1 MTWMEAGPLALY
13 PHWAKVQTVRS
24 VLLERRTNVVFL
36 DMDAFLLD
44 VNFCPQWTG
53 DGDSFDKA
61 LLIAPDPKPW
71 QQPLNAGFFAV
82 RHNDIGVA
90 IMDAWWQAYETNISS
105 CWAEG
110 ATCGMCRRNFTSCI
124 KPCIYGGYCSD
135 QFTLKEAVWPRFQR
149 HFLILPRT
157 FQDTGLGCNGT
168 VKHFAAGF
176 NRRQVVRVLSKCGG
190 SERPSLPSLRQRRAD
205 AIDAMLAGTTLQQAH
220 TLIDAAVATSDGP
233 TAAAPTAAAPSR
245 KRPPPAAA
253 SSSYLV
259 DWRVRHIHVLSLSR
273 RTDRRELIR
282 AQAPLLPVPLTFV
295 DAFDCG
301 MHPPLVPLNCVHLSW
316 QRALLEAIE
325 RDAFPCL
332 ITEDDIEMTRVR
344 LPSYTL
350 PAPASPD
357 LPKDVAFIAL
367 ASNLNFNFSGHCD
380 AAAAQQQSHIITN
393 QTAHAFGFAAQYFG
407 SADGAKAL
415 LSFLMHRSSPLDDW
429 ADVAAFSRRF
439 GRAVAV
445 CPPLLGYHATQS
457 STRIGETRVSTIS

>member
-1 MTWMEAGPLALY
+1 MRKGVVGKLVLVQIWSTTASPAKHEALSDASVRLLRDHNNHTCTRSPCCSEYVMTWMEAGPLALY

-44 VNFCPQWTG
+44 VHFCPQWTG

-190 SERPSLPSLRQRRAD
+190 SREGADRGGSERPSLPSLRQRRVD

-259 DWRVRHIHVLSLSR
+259 DWRVRHIHVLSFRGARIGGNSYER
-273 RTDRRELIR
+273 RRLFSSGATHVCGRIRLWHAPSACPLELR
-282 AQAPLLPVPLTFV
+282 
-295 DAFDCG
+295 
-301 MHPPLVPLNCVHLSW
+301 PPLVATGTLGGDRARCVPVLDH
-316 QRALLEAIE
+316 RGRH
-325 RDAFPCL
+325 RDDAC
-332 ITEDDIEMTRVR
+332 
-344 LPSYTL
+344 
-350 PAPASPD
+350 
-357 LPKDVAFIAL
+357 
-367 ASNLNFNFSGHCD
+367 
-380 AAAAQQQSHIITN
+380 AAAVVHAPCAGVARFTKGRRVHRARIQS
-393 QTAHAFGFAAQYFG
+393 QLQFQ
-407 SADGAKAL
+407 
-415 LSFLMHRSSPLDDW
+415 RPL
-429 ADVAAFSRRF
+429 
-439 GRAVAV
+439 
-445 CPPLLGYHATQS
+445 
-457 STRIGETRVSTIS
+457 